1 MILLLALVSITCLQH
16 MAIAVIE
23 VKVIQMADHYVLVAI
38 VQALANLVADHV
50 PQDLHVV
57 GFFQMM
63 YAKTLKS
70 MKVIADHVRMFA
82 FREKHAVMDLVK
94 TYYLTMTIAVPV
106 RSNASEFRNVAMAH
120 AQFQAL
126 QLIVVVAE

>member
-1 MILLLALVSITCLQH
+1 MG
-16 MAIAVIE
+16 
-23 VKVIQMADHYVLVAI
+23 DRYVLAVV
-38 VQALANLVADHV
+38 VQLLRSFANLVADHV

-57 GFFQMM
+57 EFFQMM
-63 YAKTLKS
+63 YAKTLKP
-70 MKVIADHVRMFA
+70 MKIIADHVRVFA

-106 RSNASEFRNVAMAH
+106 RSNASEFRNVAMA
-120 AQFQAL
+120 AAKFQAL